1 MTYVM
6 IALGFAGLVG
16 CYELAT
22 RMSWRTR
29 HGIRLAVIVIGA
41 GCTLVMLGEDRYALL
56 ALLVGCGLYRVCDTR
71 AADWYADSR
80 AHRPVGFGDIAA
92 KNLDRM
98 CICKSCSEVVK

>member
-71 AADWYADSR
+71 ASDWYADNPPDAR
-80 AHRPVGFGDIAA
+80 
-92 KNLDRM
+92 
-98 CICKSCSEVVK
+98 